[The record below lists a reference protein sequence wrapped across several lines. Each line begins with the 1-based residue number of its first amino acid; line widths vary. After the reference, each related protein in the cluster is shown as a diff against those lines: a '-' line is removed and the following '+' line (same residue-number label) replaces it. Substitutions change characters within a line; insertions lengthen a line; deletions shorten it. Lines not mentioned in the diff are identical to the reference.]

1 MKYLFIVLF
10 ILILGIGGF
19 FGYQYLLGQAKT
31 STPTGAVSEKAGLIT
46 ETGVVQKLAKPGDD
60 YTHML
65 RSENGMIRLN
75 SYTVKLDEYIN
86 KTITVEGQYSGNT
99 LFVDAIK

>member
-1 MKYLFIVLF
+1 MKYIFIVLF
-10 ILILGIGGF
+10 LIILGVGGF
-19 FGYQYLLGQAKT
+19 FGYKYLLEQAENSRT
-31 STPTGAVSEKAGLIT
+31 TEAVSEKTGLIS

-65 RSENGMIRLN
+65 RSQNGMIRLN

-99 LFVDAIK
+99 LFVDVVK